1 MTVGCNVLTE
11 EDLTVIMPRAGVAA
25 RAFAQALNAAMGEW
39 YIDTPKRQAAFL
51 AQVGHES
58 GELRFTR
65 ELGSARYLSRY
76 DTGALAVR
84 LGNSPEEDG
93 DGQFYCGRGLIQITG
108 RYNYLSC
115 SLGLFN
121 DERLLSAPGLLEQP
135 QWAAASA
142 AWFWA
147 SHGLNA
153 LADQDDFKAITR
165 RINGGLNGLEDRLR
179 LWDRARAVLC
189 VCSI

>member
-1 MTVGCNVLTE
+1 MLSE
-11 EDLTVIMPRAGVAA
+11 KDLAEIMPSAGLAA
-25 RAFAQALNAAMGEW
+25 RAFAPVLNTAMAAW
-39 YIDTPKRQAAFL
+39 HIDSPKRQAAFL

-58 GELRFTR
+58 GELRYVR
-65 ELGSARYLSRY
+65 ELGGPGYLSRY
-76 DTGALAVR
+76 DTGTLAAR
-84 LGNSPEEDG
+84 LGNTPEADG
-93 DGQFYCGRGLIQITG
+93 DGQLYCGRGLIQVTG

-115 SLGLFN
+115 SLGLFD
-121 DERLLSAPGLLEQP
+121 DERLLDTPQLLEQP

-147 SHGLNA
+147 SHGLNE

-165 RINGGLNGLEDRLR
+165 KINGGLNGLDDRLR